1 MSPKIRR
8 MSGAAATL
16 ALVGGVFSLLIWGK
30 LRLVGG
36 VPRSAYAE
44 PAPSAPQ
51 PASQAP
57 AEPGADTSEAATP
70 GEIAQTDEL
79 ITPEP

>member
-8 MSGAAATL
+8 VTGAALTL

-44 PAPSAPQ
+44 PGHAGAQAQLPADPSSPDVKHKPQ
-51 PASQAP
+51 GEEVSQATPPYDPP
-57 AEPGADTSEAATP
+57 AR
-70 GEIAQTDEL
+70 
-79 ITPEP
+79 